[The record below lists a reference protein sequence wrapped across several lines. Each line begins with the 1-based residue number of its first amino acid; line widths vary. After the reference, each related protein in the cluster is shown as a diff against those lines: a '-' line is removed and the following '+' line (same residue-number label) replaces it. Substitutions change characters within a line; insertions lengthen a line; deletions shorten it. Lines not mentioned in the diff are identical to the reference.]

1 MCPLLWEQGAAG
13 PRSGNYPSRLAWILW
28 ASASRARLR
37 RRPHRLPLQTPSSTM
52 APTSA
57 LVAVSAG
64 MTVSLLKPLVSI
76 HDNSRVWR
84 AAQDRERTP

>member
-1 MCPLLWEQGAAG
+1 
-13 PRSGNYPSRLAWILW
+13 
-28 ASASRARLR
+28 
-37 RRPHRLPLQTPSSTM
+37 M

-64 MTVSLLKPLVSI
+64 MTVSLLEPLVSI

-84 AAQDRERTP
+84 AAQDRERTSRTGTAFSSRRLGSDLSPLEDNAVLVGKVRSRRRSWVETACRKPVVV

>member
-1 MCPLLWEQGAAG
+1 MRNLWT
-13 PRSGNYPSRLAWILW
+13 
-28 ASASRARLR
+28 SASRARLR

-64 MTVSLLKPLVSI
+64 MIVSLLEPLVSI
-76 HDNSRVWR
+76 HDNSRCGGRRRIGNVLR
-84 AAQDRERTP
+84 DPGLRFPPDN